1 MLDAVVAAGGQ
12 GSVLFWD
19 RRTRRPLAEF
29 DDTHMDDVT
38 QVGMGEGQVGGEELR
53 SCCWWWWCRRDEK
66 SGGQRAAAHTNTR
79 R

>member
-38 QVGMGEGQVGGEELR
+38 QVGMGEGQVGGR
-53 SCCWWWWCRRDEK
+53 S
-66 SGGQRAAAHTNTR
+66 
-79 R
+79 